1 MRLQKMHW
9 IGIIF
14 SVVMLAVDL
23 IFFRDDKLFI
33 FLIGIALVVSILPFV
48 FSIVVA
54 GGKEKE
60 KNERFLE
67 FARNLAE
74 SVKSGNPIGQSI
86 LNMRNKNFGA
96 LTPHIQK
103 LANQIALGIPMSK
116 AFDNFGKEVG
126 SVSVQRAIT
135 LIMEAQEA
143 GGQISNI
150 LDSVANSIYQ
160 IEKLKKER
168 NAAIYSLVVQGYIIF
183 FIFIGIM
190 LVMQFKILPLATG
203 IGGIGGGLSG
213 GVGGFTDGAG
223 AGGGGEL
230 DIEELSGHLLL
241 LLVVQ
246 GIFTGLVVG
255 KLAGGSVKSGIKH
268 SFILAVTAFL
278 IGTGANAF
286 LGVDPSAV
294 G

>member
-1 MRLQKMHW
+1 MKLQKAHW

-14 SVVMLAVDL
+14 SVVVLVVDL
-23 IFFRDDKLFI
+23 IFFRNDKI
-33 FLIGIALVVSILPFV
+33 FVFLVGISLVVAVLPFV
-48 FSIVVA
+48 FGIIVA

-96 LTPHIQK
+96 LTPHVQK
-103 LANQIALGIPMSK
+103 LANQISVGIPMSK

-126 SVSVQRAIT
+126 SIAVQRAIT
-135 LIMEAQEA
+135 LIMEAEEA

-168 NAAIYSLVVQGYIIF
+168 NAAIYSLLVQGYIIF

-213 GVGGFTDGAG
+213 GVGGFTSGDSGSG
-223 AGGGGEL
+223 EEL
-230 DIEELSGHLLL
+230 DVEELSGHLLL

-268 SFILAVTAFL
+268 SFVLAVMAFL

-286 LGVDPSAV
+286 LGTEAV
-294 G
+294 PT